1 MKTAVA
7 YIRVSTQKQGR
18 SGLGLEAQQ
27 AAITRFAAAEGYDV
41 VETFVE
47 VETGKGSDALD
58 TRPQLAAAIACA
70 TKAKGTV
77 IVAKLDRLTRDVHFG
92 SGLMARKIAFKVAE
106 MPHADNFQLHL
117 FLALAEQEREMISNR
132 TKAALAACKARGVKL
147 GAPDAGQNKAAAAVA
162 FAESLREIVEPVM
175 CQSSRQIAAHLNAR
189 GITTAE
195 GSSWQSAQV
204 IRLIA
209 RLQQKARLD
218 VAA

>member
-27 AAITRFAAAEGYDV
+27 AAIAAFAAAEGYEV

-47 VETGKGSDALD
+47 IETGKGSDALE
-58 TRPQLAAAIACA
+58 TRPQLAAAVARA

-117 FLALAEQEREMISNR
+117 FLALAEQEREMISTR

-147 GAPDAGQNKAAAAVA
+147 GAPKAGLNKAAAAAA

-204 IRLIA
+204 IRLIG
-209 RLQQKARLD
+209 RLQPKEQLD

>member
-1 MKTAVA
+1 MKSAVA

-27 AAITRFAAAEGYDV
+27 ATIARFASSEGYKI

-47 VETGKGSDALD
+47 VETGKGSDALE
-58 TRPQLAAAIACA
+58 TRPQLAAAIARA
-70 TKAKGTV
+70 TKSKGTV

-147 GAPDAGQNKAAAAVA
+147 GAPNAGQDKAAAAAA
-162 FAESLREIVEPVM
+162 FAESLREVVEPVM

-209 RLQQKARLD
+209 RLQQKERLD

>member
-27 AAITRFAAAEGYDV
+27 AAIAAFAAAERYEV

-47 VETGKGSDALD
+47 IETGKGSDALE
-58 TRPQLAAAIACA
+58 TRPQLAAAIAQA
-70 TKAKGTV
+70 TKLKGTV
-77 IVAKLDRLTRDVHFG
+77 VVAKLDRLTRDVHFG
-92 SGLMARKIAFKVAE
+92 SGLMSRRVAFRVAA
-106 MPHADNFQLHL
+106 MPHADNFQLHIM
-117 FLALAEQEREMISNR
+117 LAVAEKERQDISDR

-147 GAPDAGQNKAAAAVA
+147 GAPNAGQNKAEAAAA
-162 FAESLREIVEPVM
+162 FAESLREVVEPVM

-204 IRLIA
+204 IRLIG
-209 RLQQKARLD
+209 RLQPKEQLD

>member
-27 AAITRFAAAEGYDV
+27 AAIAAFAAAEGYEV

-47 VETGKGSDALD
+47 IETGKGSDALEA
-58 TRPQLAAAIACA
+58 RPQLAAAIAQA
-70 TKAKGTV
+70 TKLQGTV
-77 IVAKLDRLTRDVHFG
+77 VVAKLDRLTRDVHFG
-92 SGLMARKIAFKVAE
+92 SGLMSRRVAFRVAA
-106 MPHADNFQLHL
+106 MPHADNFQLHIM
-117 FLALAEQEREMISNR
+117 LAVAEKERQDISDR
-132 TKAALAACKARGVKL
+132 TKAALAACKARGTKL
-147 GAPDAGQNKAAAAVA
+147 GAPNAGQNKAEAAAA

-209 RLQQKARLD
+209 RLQPKEQLD

>member
-27 AAITRFAAAEGYDV
+27 AAIAAFAAAEGFEIA
-41 VETFVE
+41 ETFVE
-47 VETGKGSDALD
+47 IETAKGADALE
-58 TRPQLAAAIACA
+58 TRPQLAAAIELA
-70 TKAKGTV
+70 TKTKGTV

-92 SGLMARKIAFKVAE
+92 SGLMSRRVGFRVAA
-106 MPHADNFQLHL
+106 MPHADNFQLHIM
-117 FLALAEQEREMISNR
+117 LAVAEKERQDISDR

-147 GAPDAGQNKAAAAVA
+147 GAPNAGQSKAAAAAA
-162 FAESLREIVEPVM
+162 FAESLRETVEPLM

-209 RLQQKARLD
+209 RLQPKVPLD
-218 VAA
+218 AAA